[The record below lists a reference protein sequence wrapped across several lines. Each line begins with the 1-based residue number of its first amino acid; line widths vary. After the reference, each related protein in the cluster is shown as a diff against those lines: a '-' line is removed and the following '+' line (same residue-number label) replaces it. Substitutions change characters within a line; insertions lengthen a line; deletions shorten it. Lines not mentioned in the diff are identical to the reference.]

1 MFLGVHLLLESRD
14 PEADRAF
21 FRGALAIAAIDSGQG
36 WLIFALPPAEM
47 GIHPADAPNAT
58 AHAGQQLASATVHLM
73 CRNLA
78 EMLDRLKARGVAHSE
93 PREAE
98 WGIATS
104 IGLPGGGRLGL
115 YEPHHRLA
123 ITPAAG

>member
-1 MFLGVHLLLESRD
+1 MFWGVHFLLHSSS

-21 FRGALAIAAIDSGQG
+21 FRDVLAIPAIDSGEG

-47 GIHPADAPNAT
+47 GIHPADAPQTT
-58 AHAGQQLASATVHLM
+58 AHAGHELAAATVYLM

-78 EMLDRLKARGVAHSE
+78 ETLDRLKAKGVSHSE
-93 PREAE
+93 LREAE
-98 WGIATS
+98 WGVATS

-115 YEPHHRLA
+115 YEAHHPLA